1 MKYKHKKIGLF
12 GYGVVGKGYQ
22 QIVDE
27 NPLLL
32 LDTKYIAVK
41 HPLKHPQL
49 NGLRLS
55 SQDLLNQ
62 SDIDIWVEAINDAE
76 VAFDIAKTLL
86 GNGKV
91 LVSASKKMIAEHL
104 QDLLNLQLQNGGR
117 LLYEASTAGS
127 IPIINL
133 LDKYYENEPILAV
146 KGILN
151 GTSNYILSVLEHGQ
165 HSFNEALKQ
174 AQELGFAETNPQSDI
189 EALDARNKLTIINL
203 HAFGLLSE
211 PKDIFCFGI
220 QNIHPIDIEF
230 AIAKGFAIKQVA
242 QSIKVNEGEISAW
255 VAATFVKEDE
265 PFYSISEENNAI
277 QLDLVYAGRQLFTG
291 KGAGALPTATAVL
304 SDVLSISE
312 KAYTYHKY
320 QQSKDVKLNQQ
331 LIQNWYISFP
341 ADKVLPS
348 QLKDSVYL
356 MSNDERICISIWI
369 SLAQL
374 IELKDVL
381 IDLHASLILLPS
393 EYISKR

>member
-22 QIVDE
+22 RIVDE

-32 LDTKYIAVK
+32 LDTKHIAVK
-41 HPLKHPQL
+41 HPQKHLQL

-55 SQDLLNQ
+55 SQELLNQ

-76 VAFDIAKTLL
+76 VAFDIAKALL
-86 GNGKV
+86 GKGKV

-127 IPIINL
+127 IPIIYL

-151 GTSNYILSVLEHGQ
+151 GTSNYILSVLEYGQ
-165 HSFNEALKQ
+165 HSFNEALKK

-203 HAFGLLSE
+203 HAFGIVSM
-211 PKDIFCFGI
+211 PIDIFCFGI

-242 QSIKVNEGEISAW
+242 QSIKVNENEISAW
-255 VAATFVKEDE
+255 VAATFVKEDD
-265 PFYSISEENNAI
+265 PFYGIADENNAI
-277 QLDLVYAGRQLFTG
+277 QLDLAYAGRQLFTG

-320 QQSKDVKLNQQ
+320 QQAKDLKLNQQ

-356 MSNDERICISIWI
+356 MSNVERICISIWI

-381 IDLHASLILLPS
+381 RDLQASLILLPN
-393 EYISKR
+393 EYIPKR